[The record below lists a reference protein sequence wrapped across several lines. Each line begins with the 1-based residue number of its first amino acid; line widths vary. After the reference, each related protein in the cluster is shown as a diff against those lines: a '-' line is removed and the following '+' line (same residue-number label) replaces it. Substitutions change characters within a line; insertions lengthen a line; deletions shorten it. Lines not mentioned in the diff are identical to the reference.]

1 MHVATRFFGRRPAP
15 QGMLGGFLSAF
26 VQPLGQEPPEQSTVD
41 SLIRLDVV
49 LLAIELV
56 LIALLVLGLVTSTA
70 SHAEAANLVLG
81 GPYTVAFWGVIVVA
95 GILVPIALQSLELS
109 HRIPHTIL
117 PALLVLAGGYVLRWV
132 MVNAGQAS
140 EIVQAALRP

>member
-1 MHVATRFFGRRPAP
+1 MHLATRFFGGRPAP

-26 VQPLGQEPPEQSTVD
+26 AQPLGPQPPEKSTVD
-41 SLIRLDVV
+41 SLIRADVV
-49 LLAIELV
+49 LLALELV
-56 LIALLVLGLVTSTA
+56 LLALLVLGLLTSTV
-70 SHAEAANLVLG
+70 SHAEAAGLVLG

-95 GILVPIALQSLELS
+95 GILVPIALQGLELS
-109 HRIPHTIL
+109 HRIPHTVL

-140 EIVQAALRP
+140 GFLQASAMP

>member
-1 MHVATRFFGRRPAP
+1 
-15 QGMLGGFLSAF
+15 MLGGFLSAF

-81 GPYTVAFWGVIVVA
+81 GSYTVAFWGVIVVA
-95 GILVPIALQSLELS
+95 GILVPIALQSLELVA
-109 HRIPHTIL
+109 PD
-117 PALLVLAGGYVLRWV
+117 PAHHPAGAARARRRLRAALGHGQCRAGQRDRAGG
-132 MVNAGQAS
+132 A
-140 EIVQAALRP
+140 AALEEASG